1 MAFLPPTL
9 RQRYFNAAGEPLA
22 GGKIWSY
29 QAGTTTPLPT
39 FTDKTETTQNPNPLI
54 LDANGEGSMWLSSNA
69 YKIVLMDSS
78 DVVQWTVDNVR
89 SAQSATFEDIQP
101 LTTKGD
107 LLVHTGSESSRFP
120 VGSNGQVLIANSAEP
135 AGLKW
140 VSAAGGGGAEN
151 YITNASAED
160 NADGWTLNNITPAPF
175 PSGSLLGSP
184 AGLTLTRSTSSPLN
198 GVASFELAKDGSN
211 RQGQMLL
218 TNFAVPIKSRA
229 KVLSIR
235 VPYRVVSGAFVNS
248 TSKDTASL
256 GVYIREFDGTNY
268 TWTEPSSWR
277 FLSNST
283 TVSDEFRAE
292 FQTLST
298 TISADLVFYVGA
310 FATGAWTIQIDDVN
324 VGPSNYIYGTPVT
337 DWTSYAPTITHTSGA
352 ATNYTTTAYWRRVG
366 DSIDI
371 NGVIAFSAGSAV
383 FNNIIVSLPTGR
395 VIDTTKISGV
405 AIGNG
410 TFTDAGSGFLPLDVV
425 YNTTTNFVI
434 YTINS
439 SGTYSTDN
447 NITNAIPV
455 TIAASDGIN
464 FQIKGLPIVGQS
476 SSVQVSESTDTRV
489 VSFVGTGAGGA
500 VTANVTNIPT
510 TAVRDSHGGWSGSV
524 YTIFVPGDYQVSG
537 YIEGASASS
546 LFWYKNGVSQNYVNS
561 IYASALGSAF
571 SYTLHNLVAGDQ
583 ISFRSNVSQTLVV
596 FRLAISRISGPA
608 AIAASEKIRLRYSCS
623 TSPSINNT
631 TPTITYDT
639 RRYDTHL
646 AYVGNEFRPP
656 RADFYTFRGSFQT
669 ISHATTLNFLTS
681 LQIFVD
687 GVLVSHLSSFVAGTV
702 NACRRTA
709 QGTASLFLTTDN
721 VVTFR
726 FYSDTST
733 TLSSVV
739 EANWIEV
746 EGG

>member
-1 MAFLPPTL
+1 MIDGSVSGGATNLITDGDAESGTVTNYIEGSYAAATRPAGTFTPSSGAGTFAISNSATAPLFGTRSFIL
-9 RQRYFNAAGEPLA
+9 TKSSGASRQGRAIERTITIDQG
-22 GGKIWSY
+22 Y
-29 QAGTTTPLPT
+29 QASVMDVFFQYEVVSGTFVAGSQTTDSSMIVYFAVSPNGTTWTIREPSSFKL
-39 FTDKTETTQNPNPLI
+39 
-54 LDANGEGSMWLSSNA
+54 LSNSST
-69 YKIVLMDSS
+69 IMD
-78 DVVQWTVDNVR
+78 TM
-89 SAQSATFEDIQP
+89 
-101 LTTKGD
+101 
-107 LLVHTGSESSRFP
+107 
-120 VGSNGQVLIANSAEP
+120 VGSIQTDADTTHVKVIMYVAETANSAWS
-135 AGLKW
+135 LKC
-140 VSAAGGGGAEN
+140 E
-151 YITNASAED
+151 
-160 NADGWTLNNITPAPF
+160 
-175 PSGSLLGSP
+175 
-184 AGLTLTRSTSSPLN
+184 
-198 GVASFELAKDGSN
+198 
-211 RQGQMLL
+211 
-218 TNFAVPIKSRA
+218 
-229 KVLSIR
+229 
-235 VPYRVVSGAFVNS
+235 
-248 TSKDTASL
+248 L
-256 GVYIREFDGTNY
+256 GVR
-268 TWTEPSSWR
+268 P
-277 FLSNST
+277 
-283 TVSDEFRAE
+283 
-292 FQTLST
+292 
-298 TISADLVFYVGA
+298 TIYV
-310 FATGAWTIQIDDVN
+310 
-324 VGPSNYIYGTPVT
+324 YGTPIT
-337 DWTSYAPTITHTSGA
+337 DWTSYTPTITHTSGA

-371 NGVIAFSAGSAV
+371 NGVIAFSAGSSA
-383 FNNIIVSLPTGR
+383 FDNIIVSLPTGR

-733 TLSSVV
+733 TLSSFV